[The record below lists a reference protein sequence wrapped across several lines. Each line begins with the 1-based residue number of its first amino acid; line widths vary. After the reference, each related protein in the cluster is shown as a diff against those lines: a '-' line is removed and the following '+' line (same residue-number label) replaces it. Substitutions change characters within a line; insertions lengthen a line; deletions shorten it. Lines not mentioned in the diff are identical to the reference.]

1 MPADWSQ
8 QEVAATVADYLDMLG
23 HELRGEPF
31 NKSEH
36 NRRLQTLLNGRSAG
50 AIEFKHQNISAILI
64 EQGFPYIEGYKPRGN
79 YQDLLR
85 TEVLARL
92 EADPR
97 VIAAAEQLVTAT
109 VAVPTL
115 RTSIEGLIVPPP
127 VPDRP
132 DRVYERRALPMPP
145 RLGINYLEREAR
157 NAALGAA
164 GEEFVLGFEHRRLW
178 EAGAKHLA
186 DRIEH
191 SAKTRGDG
199 LGYDILS
206 FDPDGRERL
215 IEVKTTAFGM
225 MTPFFATAREVTVSS
240 EHADTFQL
248 YRLFRF
254 RSDPKVFILAGSLRD
269 TCTLDAVQYRASLI

>member
-1 MPADWSQ
+1 VPADWSE
-8 QEVAATVADYLDMLG
+8 QEDAATVADYLDMLG
-23 HELRGEPF
+23 HELRGEPY
-31 NKSEH
+31 NKREH
-36 NRRLQTLLNGRSAG
+36 NRRLQGLLTGRSAS
-50 AIEFKHQNISAILI
+50 AIEFKHQNISAILV
-64 EQGFPYIEGYKPRGN
+64 EAGFPYINGYKPRVN
-79 YQDLLR
+79 YQRFLR
-85 TEVLARL
+85 TEVIARL

-109 VAVPTL
+109 VDAPMPG
-115 RTSIEGLIVPPP
+115 RSIEGLIVPPP

-132 DRVYERRALPMPP
+132 SRVYERRALPAPP

-164 GEEFVLGFEHRRLW
+164 GEEFVLDLEHRRLW

-186 DRIEH
+186 ERIEH
-191 SAKTRGDG
+191 SATTRGDG

-225 MTPFFATAREVTVSS
+225 MTPFFATAREVTVSTEQAES
-240 EHADTFQL
+240 FRL

-254 RSDPKVFILAGSLRD
+254 RTDPKVFILPGSLRD
-269 TCTLDAVQYRASLI
+269 SCTLDPVQYRASLG